1 MSKTDRI
8 KPSTPRVASF
18 PQNVEELCEALPH
31 VTPHEGAGLLLLNN
45 PADAAKALQT
55 INPSVAAP
63 ILDELS
69 VNDRD
74 LIARAAPTAVGE
86 QWQRNATYDRGTIG
100 RVMRPAYAVFE
111 RGIKI
116 GDAVEKLRGLVKEFF
131 ITYAY
136 VVDDNQKLL
145 GVVTMRELLFADRE
159 ADISSV
165 MIEKP
170 YAVPASQRMQDT
182 LDELVRMH
190 LPVYPVVSDD
200 GVLVGEVRG
209 QSMFENQKM
218 AISAQL
224 GSSVGVGKEEK
235 LTTSIL
241 TSLRLRHAWL
251 QVNLLTAFI
260 AGAVVSLF
268 EGTIAQVVV
277 LAAFLPVLAGQ
288 AGNTGA
294 QALAVV
300 IRAITLGD
308 LKPGMTMRVLRKE
321 MILGTLNGLFVGVVA
336 GLVMFGYAILAGAE
350 QSPVVL
356 ALVVLTA
363 MVGSCLLS
371 GLSGA
376 LIPIMLKRFGVDPAT
391 ASSIFLT
398 TCTDIAALGLLLIL
412 ASIFVVSAT

>member
-1 MSKTDRI
+1 MSDTI
-8 KPSTPRVASF
+8 KPSTPRVAAF
-18 PQNVEELCEALPH
+18 PQNVEELRDALPH
-31 VTPHEGAGLLLLNN
+31 VTPHEAAGLLLLHE
-45 PADAAKALQT
+45 PADAAKALQAV
-55 INPSVAAP
+55 NPSVAAP

-69 VNDRD
+69 AEDRD
-74 LIARAAPTAVGE
+74 SIARAAPKPVGE
-86 QWQRNATYDRGTIG
+86 QWQRNASYPRNTFG
-100 RVMRPAYAVFE
+100 RVMRPAFAVFDQNLT
-111 RGIKI
+111 IQQT
-116 GDAVEKLRGLVKEFF
+116 VEQLRELVKDYF

-136 VVDDNQKLL
+136 AVDEHRKLV
-145 GVVTMRELLFADRE
+145 GVVTMRELLFADR
-159 ADISSV
+159 DQPLTSI
-165 MIEKP
+165 MIPNP
-170 YAVPASQRMQDT
+170 YAVKASDRMEDT

-200 GVLVGEVRG
+200 GTLVGEVRG
-209 QSMFENQKM
+209 QSMFENQKL

-224 GSSVGVGKEEK
+224 GAAVGVGKEEK
-235 LTTSIL
+235 LTTSLL

-251 QVNLLTAFI
+251 QVNLLTAFV

-268 EGTIAQVVV
+268 EDTIAQVVV

-308 LKPGMTMRVLRKE
+308 LQPGMTARVLRKE

-336 GLVMFGYAILAGAE
+336 ALVMFGYAILAGAE
-350 QSPVVL
+350 QSPTTL
-356 ALVVLTA
+356 ALVILAA

-376 LIPIMLKRFGVDPAT
+376 LIPILLKRFGVDPAT

-398 TCTDIAALGLLLIL
+398 TCTDIAALGLLLLL
-412 ASIFVVSAT
+412 ASIFVV